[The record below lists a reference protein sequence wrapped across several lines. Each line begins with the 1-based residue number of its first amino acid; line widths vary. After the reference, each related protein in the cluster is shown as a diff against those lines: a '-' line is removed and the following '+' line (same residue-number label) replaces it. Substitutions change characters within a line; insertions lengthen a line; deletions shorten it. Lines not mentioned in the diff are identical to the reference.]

1 MSAALGPFHLAFP
14 VHDLKAAR
22 SFYTGVL
29 GCGVGRESGR
39 WIDFDFF
46 GHQITAH
53 LSPAEAPCT
62 TNPVDG
68 DAVPVRHFGLV
79 LPWDKWQELAARLEA
94 NGIDFLVQPKI
105 SGKACTFA
113 QLVMVSYVLLA
124 PDLPELLQALVPP
137 LYWLASGLAVVAT
150 VDYFRLGKRFAVT
163 HQSE

>member
-53 LSPAEAPCT
+53 LSPAEAPCAT
-62 TNPVDG
+62 SPVDG

-105 SGKACTFA
+105 RFRGQPGEQATLFIRDPSGN
-113 QLVMVSYVLLA
+113 
-124 PDLPELLQALVPP
+124 ALEFK
-137 LYWLASGLAVVAT
+137 S
-150 VDYFRLGKRFAVT
+150 FRDGEALFRK
-163 HQSE
+163 

>member
-53 LSPAEAPCT
+53 LSPAEAPCA

-105 SGKACTFA
+105 RFGGQPGEQATLFIRDPSGN
-113 QLVMVSYVLLA
+113 
-124 PDLPELLQALVPP
+124 ALEFK
-137 LYWLASGLAVVAT
+137 S
-150 VDYFRLGKRFAVT
+150 FRDGEALFRK
-163 HQSE
+163 

>member
-53 LSPAEAPCT
+53 LSPAEAPCA

-105 SGKACTFA
+105 LFRGQPGEQATLFIRDPSGN
-113 QLVMVSYVLLA
+113 
-124 PDLPELLQALVPP
+124 ALEFK
-137 LYWLASGLAVVAT
+137 S
-150 VDYFRLGKRFAVT
+150 FRDGEALFRK
-163 HQSE
+163 

>member
-53 LSPAEAPCT
+53 LSPAEAPCA

-105 SGKACTFA
+105 RFRGQPGEQATLFIRDPSGN
-113 QLVMVSYVLLA
+113 
-124 PDLPELLQALVPP
+124 ALEFK
-137 LYWLASGLAVVAT
+137 S
-150 VDYFRLGKRFAVT
+150 FRDGEALFRK
-163 HQSE
+163 